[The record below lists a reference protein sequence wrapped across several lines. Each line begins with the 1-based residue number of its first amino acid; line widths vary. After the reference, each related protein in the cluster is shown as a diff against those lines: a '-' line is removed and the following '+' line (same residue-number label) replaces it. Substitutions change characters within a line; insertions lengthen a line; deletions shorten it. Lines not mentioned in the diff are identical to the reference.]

1 MCNEKV
7 DNYPHSLQ
15 VVPER
20 YKAQNMFGK
29 TVITYSSTMKFVPK
43 YFMTHKMCYKAANRF
58 FLFDSVPD
66 QCKTQRMCNRVLS
79 EDPFLIK
86 HTLIPLFLSDFW
98 LDILNLKNAKNLNKM
113 IREELMLIDG
123 AIILPERWW
132 NF

>member
-1 MCNEKV
+1 
-7 DNYPHSLQ
+7 
-15 VVPER
+15 
-20 YKAQNMFGK
+20 
-29 TVITYSSTMKFVPK
+29 
-43 YFMTHKMCYKAANRF
+43 
-58 FLFDSVPD
+58 
-66 QCKTQRMCNRVLS
+66 MCNRVLS

-132 NF
+132 NFWMKKTRKKKQNRFLLSNAFNVYNLRLLEHFVA

>member
-43 YFMTHKMCYKAANRF
+43 YFMCYKAANRF
-58 FLFDSVPD
+58 FF
-66 QCKTQRMCNRVLS
+66 
-79 EDPFLIK
+79 I
-86 HTLIPLFLSDFW
+86 
-98 LDILNLKNAKNLNKM
+98 
-113 IREELMLIDG
+113 
-123 AIILPERWW
+123 
-132 NF
+132 